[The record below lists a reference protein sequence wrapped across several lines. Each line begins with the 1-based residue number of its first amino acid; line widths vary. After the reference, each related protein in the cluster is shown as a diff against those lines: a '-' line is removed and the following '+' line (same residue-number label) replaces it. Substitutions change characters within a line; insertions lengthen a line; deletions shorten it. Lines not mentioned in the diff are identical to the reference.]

1 MAEANNGIN
10 QNNMLVK
17 IRSKYIV
24 IKIFENLKENR
35 LLKLIHYN
43 KKYQKLMDKKIIDY
57 KIIFS
62 KIEIEIIPK
71 ENTYGKFIN
80 ISNKNIQSNYLIYF
94 NDNKEEIKRNYL
106 NKNENVSKIKIIIN
120 YQIKSFEKL
129 FENCECI
136 EYIYFKKFYRN
147 NINNMGRMFYGCS
160 SLKELNISNFN
171 TYNVTNMSYMF
182 SECSKLKEL
191 NLSNFNTNNVTNM
204 NNMFSGCSSLTL
216 WLRLVQGPLHL
227 NMEM

>member
-1 MAEANNGIN
+1 MAEANNSIN

-43 KKYQKLMDKKIIDY
+43 KKYQKQIEIDY

-80 ISNKNIQSNYLIYF
+80 ISNKNI
-94 NDNKEEIKRNYL
+94 
-106 NKNENVSKIKIIIN
+106 
-120 YQIKSFEKL
+120 
-129 FENCECI
+129 
-136 EYIYFKKFYRN
+136 
-147 NINNMGRMFYGCS
+147 
-160 SLKELNISNFN
+160 
-171 TYNVTNMSYMF
+171 
-182 SECSKLKEL
+182 
-191 NLSNFNTNNVTNM
+191 
-204 NNMFSGCSSLTL
+204 
-216 WLRLVQGPLHL
+216 
-227 NMEM
+227 

>member
-10 QNNMLVK
+10 KNNMLVK

-94 NDNKEEIKRNYL
+94 NDNKEEIKRKYIT
-106 NKNENVSKIKIIIN
+106 KEDCVTKIKIIKIKID
-120 YQIKSFEKL
+120 YQIKSFERL
-129 FENCECI
+129 FYDLDCI
-136 EYIYFKKFYRN
+136 ESICFKKFYRN
-147 NINNMGRMFYGCS
+147 NVTDMAGMFWECS
-160 SLKELNISNFN
+160 S
-171 TYNVTNMSYMF
+171 
-182 SECSKLKEL
+182 LKEL

-204 NNMFSGCSSLTL
+204 EGMFSVCSSLKELNLSNFNTNNVNNI
-216 WLRLVQGPLHL
+216 LRMFFFLH
-227 NMEM
+227 